1 MAGKS
6 KSQLKQ
12 DKKEDMKKILINTV
26 TIKVPS
32 IMTKY
37 DRETKKLIKIHTLTK
52 GNNITKR
59 NKKPVIKICLETGKE
74 LQIYE
79 SLEIAMIENNIKSK
93 GNIVSVCQNKRKKCS
108 HPGCSYQPYCE
119 RWIHCS
125 G

>member
-12 DKKEDMKKILINTV
+12 DKNEDMKKILINTA

-59 NKKPVIKICLETGKE
+59 NKKPVIKLISDAINSIVIERQGKTRNRV
-74 LQIYE
+74 
-79 SLEIAMIENNIKSK
+79 IE
-93 GNIVSVCQNKRKKCS
+93 KRKLKK
-108 HPGCSYQPYCE
+108 Q
-119 RWIHCS
+119 I
-125 G
+125 